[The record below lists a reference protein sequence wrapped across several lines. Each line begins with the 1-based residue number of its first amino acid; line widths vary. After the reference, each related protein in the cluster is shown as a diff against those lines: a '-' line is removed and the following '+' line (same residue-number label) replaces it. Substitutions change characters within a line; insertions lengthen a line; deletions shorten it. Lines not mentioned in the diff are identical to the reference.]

1 MTEKDE
7 RRFYVYA
14 YLRSKD
20 SKHGKKLT
28 PYYVGKGQ
36 GNRAFSPYQR
46 RIPTPKDKAFIAFIQ
61 EGLTERE
68 AFDLERYC
76 IAAYGRID
84 TNTGILLNLTD
95 GGEGPSGFRFS
106 DELKA
111 RMSIVQR
118 SSMTQERKD
127 KISRAKLG
135 QKHSLKTR
143 EKMSESRRGHGVS
156 PETRSKISRTLEG
169 HLHPPE
175 RRAALSRAKAQYLYE
190 LTDPEGEI
198 YVTESITE
206 FARQYNLSQGNLSNV
221 VHGKRKSHKGWTG
234 RIVEKLR

>member
-1 MTEKDE
+1 MTEKDPK
-7 RRFYVYA
+7 RFYVYA

-20 SKHGKKLT
+20 SEHGKRLT

-36 GNRAFSPYQR
+36 GNRAFFSHQR
-46 RIPTPKDKAFIAFIQ
+46 RIFIPKDKAFIAFIQ

-106 DELKA
+106 DESKA
-111 RMSIVQR
+111 RMSIAQR

-127 KISRAKLG
+127 KISRAKMG
-135 QKHSLKTR
+135 QKHSLETR
-143 EKMSESRRGHGVS
+143 QKMSESRR
-156 PETRSKISRTLEG
+156 G

-190 LTDPEGEI
+190 LTGPEGEI

-206 FARQYNLSQGNLSNV
+206 FARQYDLGQGNLSNV

-234 RIVEKLR
+234 RILEKLK

>member
-1 MTEKDE
+1 MTEQDPN
-7 RRFYVYA
+7 RFYVYA

-20 SKHGKKLT
+20 SDHGKRLT
-28 PYYVGKGQ
+28 PYYIGKGQ
-36 GNRAFSPYQR
+36 GNRAFFPHQR
-46 RIPTPKDKAFIAFIQ
+46 RIPTPKDKEFIAFVQ
-61 EGLTERE
+61 EGLTEGE
-68 AFDLERYC
+68 AFGLERYC
-76 IAAYGRID
+76 IAAYGRIS
-84 TNTGILLNLTD
+84 TNTGVLLNLTD

-111 RMSIVQR
+111 RMSIAQR
-118 SSMTQERKD
+118 SSMTQERKN

-135 QKHSLKTR
+135 QKHSLKTK
-143 EKMSESRRGHGVS
+143 EKMSESKRGHGVS

-169 HLHPPE
+169 HLHSPE
-175 RRAALSRAKAQYLYE
+175 RRAALSRAKSQYLYE

-206 FARQYNLSQGNLSNV
+206 FARQCNLSQGNLSNV

-234 RIVEKLR
+234 RILEKLK

>member
-1 MTEKDE
+1 MTKDP

-14 YLRSKD
+14 YLRFKD
-20 SKHGKKLT
+20 SKHGKRLT
-28 PYYVGKGQ
+28 PYYIGKGQ

-46 RIPTPKDKAFIAFIQ
+46 RIPAPRDKAFIAFIQ
-61 EGLTERE
+61 EGLTECE
-68 AFDLERYC
+68 AFSLERYC
-76 IAAYGRID
+76 IAAYGRISA
-84 TNTGILLNLTD
+84 NTGILLNLTD
-95 GGEGPSGFRFS
+95 GGEGPAGFRFS

-143 EKMSESRRGHGVS
+143 EKMSKSQRGHGVS
-156 PETRSKISRTLEG
+156 PETRDKISQSLEG

-234 RIVEKLR
+234 RILEKLK